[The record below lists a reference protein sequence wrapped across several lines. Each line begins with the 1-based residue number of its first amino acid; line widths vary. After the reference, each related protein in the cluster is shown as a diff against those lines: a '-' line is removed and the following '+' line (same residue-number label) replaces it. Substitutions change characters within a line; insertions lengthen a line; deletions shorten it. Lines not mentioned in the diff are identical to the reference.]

1 MAHSSTLPEQIA
13 GTNSAVLP
21 PAPVPLLHEDPQA
34 ERIYCDQAFEF
45 LRAHPGLCSPQ
56 NPIHYST
63 LHASLTNIGV
73 HPPYGNSKKAK
84 ALSLKGSREILSNDS
99 RFVVQQFP
107 GPNNSLID
115 VIHLACQQKGFAG
128 APEPAPDLHD
138 STAKGSESGSGN
150 SSSSDTPTDVMDE
163 TSGRPKTKKAKADG
177 GDAGAASAPA
187 AVASHEITQKPRPA
201 VALHVPSFSAAA
213 AVGTVKSTDGGRV
226 STAGCTAAPS
236 RACAAAT
243 AHSAPTAADCGSNT
257 KCDDT
262 KIMACLDL
270 SRYLVTWM
278 IMHPTISEL
287 HRYCIRMYVKLW
299 ADWMDSPPTA
309 SAEGSDGIPD
319 PPCFRTCAILS
330 QFMLRERLKM
340 KLSDSPWRAYS
351 NASLVIKNFLFIG
364 AGNCS
369 VSPIMLT
376 QPPCPDDSEPT
387 DFSFNQ
393 RKALLKQFY
402 EDNNIRFIVNVSGRD
417 DFMRSAEYPI
427 SANRTYSAAETSD
440 LFTNLEEQPLEA
452 LQTHLNGDHVTVF
465 LMHME
470 DVEHWPQEQV
480 NAVIFQ

>member
-1 MAHSSTLPEQIA
+1 MAHSSSLPEQIA
-13 GTNSAVLP
+13 ATNYAMLP

-99 RFVVQQFP
+99 RFVVQQFD
-107 GPNNSLID
+107 GPNNSL
-115 VIHLACQQKGFAG
+115 IHLACQQKGFAG
-128 APEPAPDLHD
+128 AEIAPDLFD
-138 STAKGSESGSGN
+138 STAKGSESGSGK
-150 SSSSDTPTDVMDE
+150 SSSSDTPTVVIDE
-163 TSGRPKTKKAKADG
+163 MSGRPNTKKTKADG
-177 GDAGAASAPA
+177 GDAGATSATSTA
-187 AVASHEITQKPRPA
+187 AVASHEIMQKPRQA
-201 VALHVPSFSAAA
+201 VALHVPPFSAAA
-213 AVGTVKSTDGGRV
+213 AAGTVMSTDGGRV

-236 RACAAAT
+236 LVYAAAT
-243 AHSAPTAADCGSNT
+243 AHGAPTATDCGSNT

-287 HRYCIRMYVKLW
+287 HRYCIRMFVKLW
-299 ADWMDSPPTA
+299 ADWMDSPPTS

-376 QPPCPDDSEPT
+376 QPPCPDDSEAT

-440 LFTNLEEQPLEA
+440 LFTNLEEQPMEA

-480 NAVIFQ
+480 NAVIFV